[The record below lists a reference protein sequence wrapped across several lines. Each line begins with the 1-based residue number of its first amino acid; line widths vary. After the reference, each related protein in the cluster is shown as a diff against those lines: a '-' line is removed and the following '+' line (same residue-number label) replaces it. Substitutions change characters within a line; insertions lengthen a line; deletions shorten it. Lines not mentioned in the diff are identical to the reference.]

1 MLTGSE
7 NSAIINL
14 ILKYG
19 RKPMGVLYMSDRCG
33 NCSKYDGKYCDED
46 GKLHDSND
54 SCRDYDPE

>member
-1 MLTGSE
+1 M
-7 NSAIINL
+7 
-14 ILKYG
+14 LKYG
-19 RKPMGVLYMSDRCG
+19 WKPMGVLYMSDRCG